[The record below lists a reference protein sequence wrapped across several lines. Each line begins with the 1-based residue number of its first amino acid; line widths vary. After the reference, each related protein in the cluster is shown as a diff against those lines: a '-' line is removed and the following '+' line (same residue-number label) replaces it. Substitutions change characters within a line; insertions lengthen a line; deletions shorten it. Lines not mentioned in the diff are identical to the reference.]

1 MDLNQALAMIGRM
14 FPSVDLSAAVKQAQK
29 ALQGAPN
36 NLQGASQVASSMG
49 INQAAIDAI
58 YNKYGRSIQARTICG
73 ILGTTPEAIKADA
86 DNIIGGVQPG
96 KADAF
101 TAPKMGTGT
110 ASRKFPRL

>member
-36 NLQGASQVASSMG
+36 NLQGASQVASTMG
-49 INQAAIDAI
+49 INQEAIDAI

-73 ILGTTPEAIKADA
+73 ILGTTPEALKADA
-86 DNIIGGVQPG
+86 DNIIGGAPVP
-96 KADAF
+96 KTTDAPSV
-101 TAPKMGTGT
+101 PKMGT
-110 ASRKFPRL
+110 SRKFPRL